1 MKFSQ
6 MFELKG
12 PTQENKNKNKKKSK
26 KMPHEVFMGIMFMV
40 CAYVQGVLFEIIEH
54 AYGLPETKTFL
65 DTFALLLFFFNAI
78 AALLCFADHL
88 YETKRKVAIVL
99 IIMSIMLGFYSIL
112 FTVIELVGGV

>member
-6 MFELKG
+6 MFELKKDR
-12 PTQENKNKNKKKSK
+12 PKKKKNKKKS
-26 KMPHEVFMGIMFMV
+26 HSVFMGIMFLV
-40 CAYVQGVLFEIIEH
+40 CAFVQGILTEIIEH
-54 AYGLPETKTFL
+54 VYGLPETNFL
-65 DTFALLLFFFNAI
+65 VGVLAFV